1 LGGVV
6 PAAAFPAGAV
16 GSFSG
21 GGGELFSGLGAVFA
35 SVIGFVAVVFSL
47 AARDARP
54 GRAILGILILGMSD
68 LPSGMPAS

>member
-1 LGGVV
+1 MV

-21 GGGELFSGLGAVFA
+21 GGGEPFPGLDAVFA
-35 SVIGFVAVVFSL
+35 SVFGFVAVVFSL

-54 GRAILGILILGMSD
+54 GRVILGILILGMSG
-68 LPSGMPAS
+68 LPAS